1 MSCSYNI
8 SVNEKT
14 TGKEIAKYS
23 QQNVNCKKN
32 QTFTVDYDNSK
43 PLTFQCPVDT
53 ISEPI
58 MDSDGKATNLSYNGQ
73 CQYDNNN
80 RPEPITIV
88 FGVISCFLF
97 LLVIGLFITRK
108 K

>member
-8 SVNEKT
+8 YVNDA

-32 QTFTVDYDNSK
+32 QTFTIDYDNSK

-58 MDSDGKATNLSYNGQ
+58 MDSDGKPTEYVYNGQ
-73 CQYDNNN
+73 CHYDNN
-80 RPEPITIV
+80 RPEPITII
-88 FGVISCFLF
+88 FGVISCILF
-97 LLVIGLFITRK
+97 LLVIGLFLMRK

>member
-8 SVNEKT
+8 SVNDK

-23 QQNVNCKKN
+23 QLNVNCKKN
-32 QTFTVDYDNSK
+32 QTFTVDYNNSK

-58 MDSDGKATNLSYNGQ
+58 MESDGTATEYVYNGY

-80 RPEPITIV
+80 R
-88 FGVISCFLF
+88 L
-97 LLVIGLFITRK
+97 
-108 K
+108 